1 MRGSG
6 LSMSQQA
13 LKEAV
18 AREALKQVGPG
29 QMLGLGS
36 GSTVNAFIAEL
47 GASGLRI
54 EGAVAASEETER
66 RLREAGIAVFDLNAV
81 GRLSL
86 YVDGADEID
95 GSLQMIKGGGG
106 ALAREKVIASASE
119 RFVCIADAS
128 KLVKELGR
136 FPLPIEVLPL
146 ARRLVADR
154 VVRLGGM
161 PSLRPNYRTDN
172 GNLILDVKGL
182 SLAEPAAVEATL
194 NQIAGVVAVGIFA
207 ARPADVLLLA
217 KASGEVQLY
226 KRP

>member
-1 MRGSG
+1 
-6 LSMSQQA
+6 MSQQA

-18 AREALKQVGPG
+18 AREALKQVEPG
-29 QMLGLGS
+29 QLLGLGS
-36 GSTVNAFIAEL
+36 GSTVNAFIEQL
-47 GASGLRI
+47 GASGPRI
-54 EGAVAASEETER
+54 EGAVAASEESER
-66 RLREAGIAVFDLNAV
+66 RLREAGVAVFDLNAV

-86 YVDGADEID
+86 YIDGADEID

-128 KLVKELGR
+128 KLVRELGR

-146 ARRLVADR
+146 ARRVVADR
-154 VVRLGGM
+154 IVRLGGM
-161 PSLRPNYRTDN
+161 PSLRPDYRTDN

-182 SLAEPAAVEATL
+182 SLIEPAAVEATL

-207 ARPADVLLLA
+207 ARPADVLLLS
-217 KASGEVQLY
+217 KTSGEVKIY
-226 KRP
+226 KRR